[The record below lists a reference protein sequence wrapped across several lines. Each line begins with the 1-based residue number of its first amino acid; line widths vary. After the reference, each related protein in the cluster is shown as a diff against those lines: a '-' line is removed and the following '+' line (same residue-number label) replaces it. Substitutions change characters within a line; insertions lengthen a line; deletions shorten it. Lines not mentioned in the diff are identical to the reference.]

1 MTNKNELLE
10 KKEAGEGRA
19 ETVAGPN
26 FESLKKLMETSP
38 HVKKAMAE
46 LGVENIDVD
55 SDLEEIHKLIVKE
68 LRKNPESK
76 VARELADFKDKIGEL
91 LWESEE
97 VSPARAH
104 QLFENALINAVN
116 DELEANDDKI
126 ISSDGPVSLKWLV
139 DEDTPDGRFALIQ
152 RLDRVLPIKE
162 DESGEMVSEGID
174 PKTGKEFWVRKMTG
188 PVEPMEDAAR
198 VYDLKAKQVRAVFD
212 GMEPSV
218 KKVFINDL
226 KERVDLNKTLIKEYR
241 KQLKLEKRQEVKEAL
256 EAKISGE
263 ELAQEKLKKEL
274 QALA

>member
-126 ISSDGPVSLKWLV
+126 TSSDGPVSLKWLV